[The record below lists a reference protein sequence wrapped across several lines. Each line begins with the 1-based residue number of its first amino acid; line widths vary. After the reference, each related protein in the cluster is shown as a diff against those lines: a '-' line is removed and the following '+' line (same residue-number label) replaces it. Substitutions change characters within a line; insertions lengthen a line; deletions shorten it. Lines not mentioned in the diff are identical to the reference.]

1 MIFFPIICASLFIAL
16 PRIISAVPVSA
27 DPDSADPVSGD
38 DGYINNPSSGE
49 TERKR
54 EESDY
59 NYAGHEEYIYNP
71 SSGEREKGCSFLYF
85 PSGWSSRKRYEVFY
99 NKGSSDPWMHDQGTV
114 HEDENQYLILW
125 QQARG
130 TCQSLGGDLAKP
142 TDWEQEL
149 KILAGISKLPNGKY
163 CKYCKYWIGIEKKT
177 ADAFW
182 VSGEKMELDGS
193 ELKFASDSQWGN
205 KTQQN
210 MCGAIDPFGI
220 NDVHCDDG
228 LVGYVCEFT
237 NEAPTCMDNLMANEN
252 PQ

>member
-27 DPDSADPVSGD
+27 DPDSADPVAGD

-71 SSGEREKGCSFLYF
+71 SSGERKKGCSFLYF

-99 NKGSSDPWMHDQGTV
+99 NKGSSDPWMFDQGT
-114 HEDENQYLILW
+114 EYQYLIGW
-125 QQARG
+125 QQAREA
-130 TCQSLGGDLAKP
+130 CQRLGGDLAEP
-142 TDWEQEL
+142 TDWEHEL
-149 KILAGISKLPNGKY
+149 KILAGISKLPNGEY

-205 KTQQN
+205 KTLQN
-210 MCGAIDPFGI
+210 MCGAIDLFGI

-228 LVGYVCEFT
+228 LLAGYVCEFA
-237 NEAPTCMDNLMANEN
+237 NEAPICMDNLMANEN